1 VTLTEEFDAAWL
13 AVSAVGHHLH
23 PHWRAA
29 FQCAVIACK
38 GAGNLSRGTLFD
50 RANLKKSDLFMQTVL
65 IVIHL
70 MVVLALVGVVL
81 LQRSEGG
88 GLGIGGGSG
97 FMTARGAAN
106 ALTRSTAILGAA
118 FFATS
123 LLLSLL
129 ASYGDKP
136 TDILDKVPAAQQS
149 GEGGVLKQL
158 GGKDIPSADVPAAP
172 PADPAAKA
180 PAALKPAAPA
190 ASDNPAPAASGAAL
204 PLTPEAPASSTDPKP
219 AAPPA
224 N

>member
-1 VTLTEEFDAAWL
+1 
-13 AVSAVGHHLH
+13 
-23 PHWRAA
+23 
-29 FQCAVIACK
+29 
-38 GAGNLSRGTLFD
+38 
-50 RANLKKSDLFMQTVL
+50 MQTVL

-106 ALTRSTAILGAA
+106 ALTRSTAFLGAA

-129 ASYGDKP
+129 ASYSEKP
-136 TDILDKVPAAQQS
+136 ADILDKVPAAQQS

-158 GGKDIPSADVPAAP
+158 GGKDIP
-172 PADPAAKA
+172 A
-180 PAALKPAAPA
+180 PAAEAPAAPA
-190 ASDNPAPAASGAAL
+190 AQTPADPAVKTPSAGESAAPAAAL
-204 PLTPEAPASSTDPKP
+204 PLTPEAPASATDTKT
-219 AAPPA
+219 ATPPA